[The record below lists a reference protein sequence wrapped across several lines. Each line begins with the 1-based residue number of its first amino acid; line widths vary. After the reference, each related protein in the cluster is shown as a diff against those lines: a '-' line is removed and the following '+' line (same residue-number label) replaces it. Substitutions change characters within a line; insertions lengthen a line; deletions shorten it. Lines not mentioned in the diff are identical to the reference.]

1 VIVGCGFWIRF
12 LKMHDELKYPKC
24 GPDLGWSGRVREED
38 GEKSVEAGG
47 RIVPHS
53 SGFLQHARARQK
65 ILKRI
70 WLSIFKRIQIW
81 SYLCNLSLMN
91 EAYTV
96 MLNLSNSTL
105 KCKFRS
111 ANRSLNTF
119 TFSV

>member
-12 LKMHDELKYPKC
+12 LKMQDELKYPKC

-38 GEKSVEAGG
+38 GEKSVEAGR

-81 SYLCNLSLMN
+81 SNLCNLALRMT

-96 MLNLSNSTL
+96 LL
-105 KCKFRS
+105 KIPRMF
-111 ANRSLNTF
+111 NTF
-119 TFSV
+119 TSSV